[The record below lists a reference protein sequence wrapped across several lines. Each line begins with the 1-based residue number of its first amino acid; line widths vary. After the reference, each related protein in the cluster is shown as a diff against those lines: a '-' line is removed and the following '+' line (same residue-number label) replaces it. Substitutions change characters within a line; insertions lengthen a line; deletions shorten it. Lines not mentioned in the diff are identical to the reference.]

1 MKILLLSHGM
11 FARELVNSCMFIVQN
26 AIEIEAICLDEEGID
41 KFSKK
46 LNSYL
51 NKNKNKDSSILFFC
65 DLKHGSPYNQLLINL
80 LTNEV
85 KDYRII
91 SGMNLPMLLQA
102 ITMREVTKD
111 LNEIAIKVNEAG
123 IEGVCLDEQEE

>member
-11 FARELVNSCMFIVQN
+11 FARELVNSCMFIVQ
-26 AIEIEAICLDEEGID
+26 
-41 KFSKK
+41 FSKK

-51 NKNKNKDSSILFFC
+51 NKNKDSSILFFC

-91 SGMNLPMLLQA
+91 SGMNLPMLLQP